1 MDDYG
6 KHEVLDRCY
15 VFHDSYVNYV
25 LGGISDDDVEVKR
38 AVQAATDA
46 LWEAYQ
52 AAETV
57 FSSPTAEAYMGQVI
71 DFRSHERLRY
81 GESVGRGSIRF
92 V

>member
-25 LGGISDDDVEVKR
+25 LEHVSDDDVEVKR
-38 AVQAATDA
+38 AVQAAADA

-52 AAETV
+52 AAG
-57 FSSPTAEAYMGQVI
+57 AAY
-71 DFRSHERLRY
+71 L
-81 GESVGRGSIRF
+81 
-92 V
+92 